1 MNLSSVLEL
10 KKRNVIVQDD
20 ELALMI
26 ENYLED
32 REIGLAGFYWEVV

>member
-32 REIGLAGFYWEVV
+32 REIGLAGFYWEGV